1 MEHEFNFT
9 QADFDSIRQQLY
21 TLSGIRLS
29 ESKQSMVYSR
39 LARRLRA
46 LNIVGFSHYLQYLK
60 QTPTEVEHFINAL
73 TTNLTSFFREP
84 HHFRILAEHLKR
96 HPSVKTIWCAASSTG
111 EEPYSIAMTVAK
123 VRQSFD
129 SGITIIA
136 SDIDSTVLKTAESGI
151 YPLERLTDLS
161 VDSRKQFFH
170 KGRGA
175 HNGYA
180 RVVPELRK
188 MVSFR
193 QLNLLSQQW
202 NVRAPIDVIFCR
214 NVMIY
219 FDKTTQESIFK
230 RMMSM
235 LPKQGLY
242 FAGHSEQF
250 SQLKDIAN
258 LVDKTTY
265 QPVTGCTNGRQ

>member
-1 MEHEFNFT
+1 MEHEFNYT
-9 QADFDSIRQQLY
+9 QSDFDSIRQQLY

-46 LNIVGFSHYLQYLK
+46 LNITGFSHYLQYLR

-84 HHFRILAEHLKR
+84 HHFRILAEHLKH

-161 VDSRKQFFH
+161 PDLRRQFFH
-170 KGRGA
+170 KGRGSQS
-175 HNGYA
+175 GYA

-219 FDKTTQESIFK
+219 FDKTTQEAIFR

-265 QPVTGCTNGRQ
+265 QPLTGCINVRQ